1 MLLVLITGFQC
12 EHNCQLLGKHSSLI
26 KFPGWCEKLDQWHWF
41 IIFSLKKEA
50 LPREKKKT
58 QMLTCWLV
66 ISSTCS
72 LWGDCE
78 AESNLKTSSS
88 PHFVFPV
95 SLPCS
100 PSHIWPQSFRFPF
113 FWPPWFF
120 IYLQSSQP
128 VLTSVP
134 SRPLF
139 FLTCPFYSVYPSL
152 NLLSYLSLFHSWLNP
167 FSSPSLVFPLPS
179 NLSTFISIFHSFTVG
194 YIFSYSFFCASAASP
209 NLSILISIFLLFTAE
224 TSALTRETAMETN
237 KQRGL

>member
-1 MLLVLITGFQC
+1 MKNSI
-12 EHNCQLLGKHSSLI
+12 
-26 KFPGWCEKLDQWHWF
+26 WHWI

-50 LPREKKKT
+50 LLWEKPPNVYL
-58 QMLTCWLV
+58 LTGNFKYLLTLGWLWSRIQSENFL
-66 ISSTCS
+66 ISS
-72 LWGDCE
+72 L
-78 AESNLKTSSS
+78 S
-88 PHFVFPV
+88 P
-95 SLPCS
+95 PCLTPLLS
-100 PSHIWPQSFRFPF
+100 ISHLATIFQVPF
-113 FWPPWFF
+113 FWPPWLF

-194 YIFSYSFFCASAASP
+194 YIFSYSFFLCLCRLP
-209 NLSILISIFLLFTAE
+209 
-224 TSALTRETAMETN
+224 
-237 KQRGL
+237 